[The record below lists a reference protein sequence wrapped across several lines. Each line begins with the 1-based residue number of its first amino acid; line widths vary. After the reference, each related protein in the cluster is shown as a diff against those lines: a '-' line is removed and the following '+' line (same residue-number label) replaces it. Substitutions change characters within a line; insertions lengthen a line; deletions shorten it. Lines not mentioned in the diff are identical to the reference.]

1 MFQRTCQKES
11 LNYSNMPLIGNTQA
25 ASLASLYLKVNHPE
39 AIALQWRGKVNA
51 VAPWVITKARFRD
64 WHQMN
69 DCQSHVIWRIQI
81 RFTNMRNSCLRTHPT
96 VIYTRETQLTS
107 LGYPWIQAFQR
118 PRNIIRALAY
128 KIKNIRSVEALN
140 WSWAATMNWLW
151 NQ

>member
-1 MFQRTCQKES
+1 MFQCTNRKES
-11 LNYSNMPLIGNTQA
+11 PNYSNMPPIGSTQA

-39 AIALQWRGKVNA
+39 AIARPWRGKVNA

-81 RFTNMRNSCLRTHPT
+81 RYTNMRNSCLRTHLT
-96 VIYTRETQLTS
+96 VIYTRGIRPIS
-107 LGYPWIQAFQR
+107 LGFLWILAYQR
-118 PRNIIRALAY
+118 LRNIIKALAC

-140 WSWAATMNWLW
+140 WSWAGTMNWLS